1 MCAGG
6 GVQNC
11 MEDGLHNFSIV
22 ETVSGP
28 PGVVQFLIAGY
39 NEGYRDGRYFY
50 LNQKPTFKATSS
62 YKRGMFLNKYFNF

>member
-39 NEGYRDGRYFY
+39 NGGYRDGRYFY
-50 LNQKPTFKATSS
+50 EIKLNLSNLSS
-62 YKRGMFLNKYFNF
+62 ANF